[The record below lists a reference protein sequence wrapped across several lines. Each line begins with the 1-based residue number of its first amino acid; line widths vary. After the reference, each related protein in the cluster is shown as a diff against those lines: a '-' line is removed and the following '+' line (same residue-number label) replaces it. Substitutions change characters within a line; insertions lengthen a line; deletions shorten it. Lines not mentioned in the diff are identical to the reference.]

1 MTEKVRRT
9 LLTIQKNLRKNE
21 PKVRKMIA
29 DAGLPSDDAVVFSMA
44 IYYDALKKLA
54 QE

>member
-1 MTEKVRRT
+1 MTERVRRA
-9 LLTIQKNLRKNE
+9 LLTIQKNLWQNE
-21 PKVRKMIA
+21 PKVRKLIA

-44 IYYDALKKLA
+44 IYYETLKRLA